1 MWNHVSSK
9 QFCGFCGKYSEYHK
23 PPLLNCPEEW
33 LCLQLCS
40 LHITLNETS
49 LQIRSA
55 FISTTRQP
63 VKVSHVWFFLRMT
76 IIYMWMGTKNGFM
89 GKERWLKCVKMQ
101 FSTASHITEL
111 KYTTL
116 LTNCTLNC
124 HHKGQGFYSS
134 HFFVCFRNTFGLSL
148 CLLET
153 EMHKSRL
160 L

>member
-1 MWNHVSSK
+1 MKSHLIQTVPWILWK
-9 QFCGFCGKYSEYHK
+9 ILWIPQATPSE
-23 PPLLNCPEEW
+23 LLW
-33 LCLQLCS
+33 GM
-40 LHITLNETS
+40 TLLTVEF
-49 LQIRSA
+49 SA
-55 FISTTRQP
+55 HNLKWDFTADKVCFYFYYQTTREGFTCL
-63 VKVSHVWFFLRMT
+63 VFLRMT
-76 IIYMWMGTKNGFM
+76 IIYMWWGTKNDFM

-153 EMHKSRL
+153 EMPKPRL